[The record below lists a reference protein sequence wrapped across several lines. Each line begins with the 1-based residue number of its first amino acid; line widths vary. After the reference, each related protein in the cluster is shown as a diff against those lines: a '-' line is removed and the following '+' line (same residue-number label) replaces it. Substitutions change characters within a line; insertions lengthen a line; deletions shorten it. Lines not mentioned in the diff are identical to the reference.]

1 MRGGGMLTPGAHQ
14 LRLLSRERKR
24 KFLSFHIAETDI
36 QGYIS
41 KLYPEYSFN
50 PVVSFKKGIIL

>member
-1 MRGGGMLTPGAHQ
+1 MLTPGAHQ